1 VPAFTCAPSFGKY
14 EFIIRRLHSLT
25 GLVPVGAYLAFH
37 LATNASVLDGIGAY
51 QYRVDQIHR
60 LGETTIFFLE
70 WPLIFLPLLFHGII
84 GVFIVCRGKRNVTD
98 YPYIGN
104 IRYTLQRLTGV
115 LALLFVLYHV
125 FQMHG
130 WIRAEWW
137 LRFARGIGGGRFRFE
152 NAITAADIIR
162 SSVWIEAIY
171 AIGVL
176 ASVYHLAN
184 GVWTM
189 GITWGVWTS
198 PRAQRSANY
207 LAAAVGILL
216 AVVGI
221 GAFAGIITVKP
232 ETRPA
237 GAQTSEPHPLGSS
250 PIGLSRADIPLHP

>member
-1 VPAFTCAPSFGKY
+1 
-14 EFIIRRLHSLT
+14 
-25 GLVPVGAYLAFH
+25 VGAYLAFH
-37 LATNASVLDGIGAY
+37 LWTNASILDGIAAY

-84 GVFIVCRGKRNVTD
+84 GVFIVCRGKRNVTE

-115 LALLFVLYHV
+115 IALLFVLYHV

-130 WIRAEWW
+130 WIRADWW
-137 LRFARGIGGGRFRFE
+137 LRVARSMGGGGFRFE
-152 NAITAADIIR
+152 NAITAAQIIR
-162 SSVWIEAIY
+162 SSLWIEAIY
-171 AIGVL
+171 VIGIL

-207 LAAAVGILL
+207 LVAAVGIILT
-216 AVVGI
+216 VVGM
-221 GAFAGIITVKP
+221 GAFAGMLTVKP

-237 GAQTSEPHPLGSS
+237 AEQTSQLRIPGTAPAA
-250 PIGLSRADIPLHP
+250 LSRADIAIRP